1 MKVFHGLEK
10 IPRDPNTV
18 VTIGSFDGVH
28 LAHQE
33 IIREVVHRAKMREG
47 RSVVIT
53 FDPHPSAVVKRGH
66 GPVSLLTT
74 LDERIE
80 LMSGL
85 HVDALC
91 VIGFT
96 HAFSRLSPED
106 FYRSYI
112 VDGIGVSE
120 VVVGY
125 DHMFGHDRE
134 AGVHDLIKM
143 GEQYNFSVFAAHPV
157 RIAGVTI
164 GSTVIRQA
172 LQEGNA
178 ERAEMLLGYAYRI
191 QGRVVRGDG
200 RGKSLGFP
208 TANILV
214 PDAGKLIPGNGVY
227 LVGVHWSEGE
237 GFGMMNIGMRPTV
250 TTGDQRTIEVHVFNL
265 EEDLYGEPLRVS
277 VLRRLRDEQK
287 FASKDELI
295 LQLHRDREE
304 SLKLINELK
313 RNA

>member
-1 MKVFHGLEK
+1 MKVFRGLER
-10 IPRDPNTV
+10 IPRDPNSV
-18 VTIGSFDGVH
+18 VTVGSFDGVH
-28 LAHQE
+28 RAHQE
-33 IIREVVHRAKMREG
+33 IIREVVNRARMCEG
-47 RSVVIT
+47 RSVVVT

-80 LMSGL
+80 LIGAL

-96 HAFSRLSPED
+96 PAFSNVSAQE

-125 DHMFGHDRE
+125 DHMFGHDRG
-134 AGVHDLIKM
+134 AGVHELIKM
-143 GEQYNFSVFAAHPV
+143 GEEYNFSVFAAHPV
-157 RIAGVTI
+157 KVDGVTV
-164 GSTVIRQA
+164 GSTGIRKA
-172 LQEGNA
+172 LRAGDA
-178 ERAEMLLGYAYRI
+178 EHAASLLGYPYRI
-191 QGRVVRGDG
+191 HGKVVRGDG

-208 TANILV
+208 TANIMV
-214 PDAGKLIPGNGVY
+214 PDTAKLVPGNGVY
-227 LVGVHWSEGE
+227 LVGVHRSGSEW
-237 GFGMMNIGMRPTV
+237 FGMMNIGSRPTV
-250 TTGDQRTIEVHVFNL
+250 TSASRVTIEVHVFDL
-265 EEDLYGEPLRVS
+265 REDLYGEPLSVS

-287 FASKDELI
+287 FASKEELI
-295 LQLHRDREE
+295 GQLHRDREE

-313 RNA
+313 RNS

>member
-1 MKVFHGLEK
+1 MKVFLGLEGVT
-10 IPRDPNTV
+10 RDPNSV
-18 VTIGSFDGVH
+18 VTVGSFDGVH
-28 LAHQE
+28 RAHQE
-33 IIREVVHRAKMREG
+33 IIREVVHRARMREG
-47 RSVVIT
+47 RSVVVT
-53 FDPHPSAVVKRGH
+53 FDPHPSTVVKRGL
-66 GPVSLLTT
+66 GPVPLLTT
-74 LDERIE
+74 LEERIE
-80 LMSGL
+80 MIAAL

-96 HAFSRLSPED
+96 LPFSRLSPEE
-106 FYRSYI
+106 FYRNYI

-157 RIAGVTI
+157 KVAGVI
-164 GSTVIRQA
+164 LGSTVIRQA
-172 LQEGNA
+172 LQGGNVEQAA
-178 ERAEMLLGYAYRI
+178 ELLGYPYRI
-191 QGRVVRGDG
+191 HGKVVRGDG

-208 TANILV
+208 TANLMV
-214 PDAGKLIPGNGVY
+214 PDSGKLIPGNGVY
-227 LVGVHWSEGE
+227 LVGVNRGGSER
-237 GFGMMNIGMRPTV
+237 FGMMNIGSRPTV
-250 TTGDQRTIEVHVFNL
+250 TEGAERTIEVHIFDL
-265 EEDLYGEPLRVS
+265 EEDLYGEPLGLS

-287 FASKDELI
+287 FSSKDELI

-313 RNA
+313 RNG